1 MITRDANDLVGQTA
15 CAFAG
20 DILKRLRTV
29 PSCGGLAGMTWASD
43 AANEI
48 EWLRSEVRRLGALKT
63 PQDQYNLGY
72 AKAQEDMR
80 RALGLDE

>member
-1 MITRDANDLVGQTA
+1 MFTRNQNDLARQIT
-15 CAFAG
+15 G
-20 DILKRLRTV
+20 DILKLLRTV
-29 PSCGGLAGMTWASD
+29 PSGGGLAGMTWATD

-48 EWLRSEVRRLGALKT
+48 ERLRSEVRRLGELKT

-72 AKAQEDMR
+72 ATAQQDMR